1 MLNLEKHFDFIDG
14 LELHLQLGYYYFF
27 DYEDML
33 KEKFKNYHEFEEYDN
48 FITSCEVL
56 LTSSPQAVLECLA
69 SGGKPIYIQRNDYS
83 KDFLEKFKE
92 LNIPIIMDYKREEI
106 LKIIK
111 SIHN

>member
-1 MLNLEKHFDFIDG
+1 
-14 LELHLQLGYYYFF
+14 
-27 DYEDML
+27 ML

-111 SIHN
+111 SIHNYNYSKLKQNCNKLVDSIKENLI